1 MKSLLL
7 MTLLLA
13 GTASINTCN
22 AANQPVAINGTG
34 TTSDSLLLATARYTW
49 QHYPVPPYEKAGVS
63 KFGKVF
69 RHQGESCSRI
79 TFEATRNSS
88 TIHRKVVF
96 CHKPHELWH
105 VSH

>member
-13 GTASINTCN
+13 GAASINTCN
-22 AANQPVAINGTG
+22 AANQPVAISGVG
-34 TTSDSLLLATARYTW
+34 TTSDSLLLSTARYTW

-69 RHQGESCSRI
+69 RHQGETCSRVV
-79 TFEATRNSS
+79 FDAARNGK
-88 TIHRKVVF
+88 TIHRRVVF
-96 CHKPHELWH
+96 CQKPYESWH
-105 VSH
+105 VS